1 MNKAQLVSLVKKGMG
16 EDGRLGD
23 RTIALA
29 IDTVWQEV
37 VKDLFI
43 KTPGKLDF
51 YSKQYKNVAVL
62 QDDDTDE
69 YYCLLP
75 EEIVQTVAFEE
86 GIRNIRLK
94 GPEQIDFVPLDIS
107 PSWIGNTDVGLVV
120 EAIGYMPRQD
130 RVLFYNMN
138 PDIEE
143 VIMDLVVPFDKWD
156 DDDPV
161 NLPQGASMKIVGM
174 AIQLLGGVPYIDPK
188 QRKTNTEMK

>member
-1 MNKAQLVSLVKKGMG
+1 MNKAQLVSLVKKGLG

-37 VKDLFI
+37 VKSLFI

-62 QDDDTDE
+62 KDEDTCE

-75 EEIVQTVAFEE
+75 EDIVQTVGFEE

-94 GPEQIDFVPLDIS
+94 GREQIDFVPLDVS
-107 PSWIGNTDVGLVV
+107 PSWLGNTEVGLVV
-120 EAIGYMPRQD
+120 DVIGYMPRTD

-138 PDIEE
+138 EDIKE

-161 NLPQGASMKIVGM
+161 NLPQGASARIVGM
-174 AIQLLGGVPYIDPK
+174 SIELLGGTPYIDPK
-188 QRKTNTEMK
+188 NRKMNIEMK